1 MHLIDVTTAYLYGS
15 LDNDSFIKIPEG
27 LKMPEIYKDFG
38 ENCSINLKIFIW
50 IELKEGYKN
59 DPIYPCVFMKRSGS
73 EFVIIV
79 VCVDDL
85 DIIRTREELSKAVE
99 YLKKNWNERP
109 WKDKILSWSTNWA
122 FY

>member
-59 DPIYPCVFMKRSGS
+59 DPIYPCVFMKRSVS

-85 DIIRTREELSKAVE
+85 DIIRTR
-99 YLKKNWNERP
+99 
-109 WKDKILSWSTNWA
+109 
-122 FY
+122 